1 MWSRGA
7 LTFPSFD
14 HGTSL
19 IHTTSLTSGICCK
32 QSNHLRCLG
41 PRKNKTIKNH
51 IQNTCH
57 THGPLQCFER
67 FITFT
72 GFKASSFKG
81 GGGVNGQGGWAGR
94 WWTDLLGDVPT
105 ASLHVCI
112 YMYNYHINP
121 LNTPKISF
129 MAYLVAK
136 PSYPQGCVH
145 FPNIEMLQAAE
156 LLSSPPALR
165 AELAGALMGVSEV
178 GEAQVTMDFNTKARR
193 MDQN

>member
-1 MWSRGA
+1 MVLCSVLSVSSHSRG
-7 LTFPSFD
+7 S
-14 HGTSL
+14 
-19 IHTTSLTSGICCK
+19 K
-32 QSNHLRCLG
+32 
-41 PRKNKTIKNH
+41 
-51 IQNTCH
+51 
-57 THGPLQCFER
+57 LQVSR
-67 FITFT
+67 VV
-72 GFKASSFKG
+72 
-81 GGGVNGQGGWAGR
+81 GGVNGQGGWAGR